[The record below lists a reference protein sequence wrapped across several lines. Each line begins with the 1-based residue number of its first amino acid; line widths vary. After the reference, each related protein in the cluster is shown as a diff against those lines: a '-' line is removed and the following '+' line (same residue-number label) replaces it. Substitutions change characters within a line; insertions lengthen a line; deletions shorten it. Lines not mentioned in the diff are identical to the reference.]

1 MTMTSYQKTSRG
13 FRTSLSGAWVLL
25 VLGIAA
31 LPAPTQAAPALFEQ
45 TTLTVSVSEPDRTAD
60 SLITRAQNL
69 DGYFTYLSDQTVTV
83 RIPSTKSAE
92 FITYCETLGT
102 VLERR
107 FETTGFDEALNQ
119 KRTRLKTKQEILER
133 YLAVL
138 KSSKKK
144 TIVSVERAV
153 QEVVAD
159 IESLKGSIAFME
171 HELAFARVTVQ
182 FQFKDRNAPVYSG
195 TSSFP
200 WLNTLNLNTMIEDF
214 NHEK

>member
-1 MTMTSYQKTSRG
+1 MISYQKTSR
-13 FRTSLSGAWVLL
+13 RLQKSLSGAWVLL
-25 VLGIAA
+25 ILGIAV
-31 LPAPTQAAPALFEQ
+31 LPAVTQAAPALFEQ
-45 TTLTVSVSEPDRTAD
+45 TTVTLSVSDPSGTGDT
-60 SLITRAQNL
+60 LIAKAESL
-69 DGYFTYLSDQTVTV
+69 DGYFTYLSDQSVTV
-83 RIPSTKSAE
+83 RVPASKSAE
-92 FITYCETLGT
+92 FIAFSETLGT

-107 FETTGFDEALNQ
+107 LETTGFDEALNQ

-195 TSSFP
+195 TSSFA
-200 WLNTLNLNTMIEDF
+200 WLNTLNLKTMIEDF